1 MSRENVDCDDNLR
14 KMWGEV
20 LICSQINKRQE
31 NVQDN
36 KQVMVKQIK
45 IRYNIVRKH
54 IR

>member
-14 KMWGEV
+14 KMWGGEV

-36 KQVMVKQIK
+36 KQVIVK
-45 IRYNIVRKH
+45 
-54 IR
+54 